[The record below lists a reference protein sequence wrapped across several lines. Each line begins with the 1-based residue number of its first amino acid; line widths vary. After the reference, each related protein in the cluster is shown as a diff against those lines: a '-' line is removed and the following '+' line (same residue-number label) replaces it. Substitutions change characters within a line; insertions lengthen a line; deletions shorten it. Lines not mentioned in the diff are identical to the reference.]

1 MNRRVRQQDIAR
13 KLGVSINTV
22 SLALKDSGRIN
33 EDTKL
38 KVQEVAKALNYI
50 PNSIARSL
58 VQKRTFVIGFILPSI
73 TNPIQIETAQN
84 IERKLLANG
93 YNMMLMTSDY
103 DKNYETKALDILL
116 SRQVDGIFMFPTDI
130 QNQKKSQ
137 EKIKAIRDAN
147 YPIILLSGGN
157 FNLPSDSVYMNQYLG
172 AYKATRHLTSMGHKE
187 IAIIYGGARNTEK
200 HQGYIAAL
208 KDSGLEYNPNQV
220 ATVGNSSYE
229 QGYRAASKILRNGSV
244 TAILASGDYLA
255 LGALRWCREQGLR
268 VPEDVAIIGFD
279 DLEASRFAEIPLT
292 TITYKVE
299 ELTTRAT
306 ELLFSLISDQE
317 TSTWLKP
324 RKVEIEPTLVVRQSC
339 GFKKRSGELL

>member
-1 MNRRVRQQDIAR
+1 MNQRIRQQDIAK

-58 VQKRTFVIGFILPSI
+58 VQKKTYVIGFILPSI

-84 IERKLLANG
+84 IESKLLANG
-93 YNMMLMTSDY
+93 YNMMLMTSDH

-116 SRQVDGIFMFPTDI
+116 SRQVDGIFLFPTDI
-130 QNQKKSQ
+130 QDQRKNQ
-137 EKIKAIRDAN
+137 EKIKSIRDAN

-157 FNLPSDSVYMNQYLG
+157 FILPSDSVYMNQYLG
-172 AYKATRHLTSMGHKE
+172 AYKATEHLINMGNKD
-187 IAIIYGGARNTEK
+187 IALIYGGTRNTEK
-200 HQGYIAAL
+200 HRGYIAAL
-208 KDSGLEYNPNQV
+208 KESNLEYNPNQV
-220 ATVGNSSYE
+220 ATVQNSSYE
-229 QGYRAASKILRNGSV
+229 QGYRAASQIIKNGSV
-244 TAILASGDYLA
+244 TGILASGDYLA

-299 ELTTRAT
+299 ELTTQAT
-306 ELLFSLISDQE
+306 DLLFSLISNQE
-317 TSTWLKP
+317 KLTWIEP
-324 RKVEIEPTLVVRQSC
+324 RRFEIEPTLVIRESC
-339 GFKKRSGELL
+339 GFKKRSERLL